1 MDNIF
6 TQNINIVL
14 FKDTLADGRKQGL
27 KTE

>member
-14 FKDTLADGRKQGL
+14 FKDTLTDGRKQGL